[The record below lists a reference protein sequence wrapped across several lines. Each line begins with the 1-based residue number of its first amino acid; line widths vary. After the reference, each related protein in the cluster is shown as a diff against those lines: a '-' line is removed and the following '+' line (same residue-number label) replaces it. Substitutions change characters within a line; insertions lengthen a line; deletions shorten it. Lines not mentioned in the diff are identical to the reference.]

1 MVNKREKR
9 LLAPVLDRLLEQ
21 NQSSDFRQSHRIQR
35 CLRESIRR
43 DLENLFNTRYCC
55 VSPPEA
61 YKNLDDSVLNYG
73 LPDLSTINM
82 SSFDSRNDFC
92 RKIEKTVLKY
102 EPRIKTV
109 KVKTDA
115 VLDNEDPT
123 IRFRVEA
130 TLHMNPVQELMIFE
144 STLNPINQTV
154 NVSELF

>member
-1 MVNKREKR
+1 
-9 LLAPVLDRLLEQ
+9 
-21 NQSSDFRQSHRIQR
+21 
-35 CLRESIRR
+35 
-43 DLENLFNTRYCC
+43 
-55 VSPPEA
+55 
-61 YKNLDDSVLNYG
+61 
-73 LPDLSTINM
+73 M